1 MSPAECTASRNNVFC
16 DALNCRLRGKTHIQS
31 RKALLSEVDPLLS
44 RQTAVW
50 RSDVIREVG
59 SHVDTGM
66 DVRPSDGALTLGRE
80 SIHFIR
86 I

>member
-1 MSPAECTASRNNVFC
+1 MFFC

-31 RKALLSEVDPLLS
+31 RKALLSEVGPLLS

-50 RSDVIREVG
+50 RSDVIRGVG
-59 SHVDTGM
+59 SHLDTGV
-66 DVRPSDGALTLGRE
+66 DVSTSDGALTLGRE
-80 SIHFIR
+80 SVHFVR